1 MKNKQGI
8 QLAFNLR
15 HQKGQQFMTFARI
28 FIANGIDKIHTLSN
42 ESALPCGKVVL
53 REVVDTILTERGFE
67 IPQSTHSKKRHNIRG
82 DSAYAREDIMS
93 WCESQTGIDYVLGLA
108 ENSRLLQATKSS

>member
-28 FIANGIDKIHTLSN
+28 FIANGIDKIHTSCN
-42 ESALPCGKVVL
+42 ESALP
-53 REVVDTILTERGFE
+53 ILGENK
-67 IPQSTHSKKRHNIRG
+67 IQSPPKLG
-82 DSAYAREDIMS
+82 D
-93 WCESQTGIDYVLGLA
+93 LGG
-108 ENSRLLQATKSS
+108 

>member
-15 HQKGQQFMTFARI
+15 HQKGQKFMTFARI

-42 ESALPCGKVVL
+42 ESALPVVPPCQGG
-53 REVVDTILTERGFE
+53 T
-67 IPQSTHSKKRHNIRG
+67 
-82 DSAYAREDIMS
+82 A
-93 WCESQTGIDYVLGLA
+93 
-108 ENSRLLQATKSS
+108 

>member
-8 QLAFNLR
+8 QLAFNWHSILR

-42 ESALPCGKVVL
+42 ESALLHCGHLCTQIPYPRIRPVL
-53 REVVDTILTERGFE
+53 
-67 IPQSTHSKKRHNIRG
+67 
-82 DSAYAREDIMS
+82 
-93 WCESQTGIDYVLGLA
+93 
-108 ENSRLLQATKSS
+108 LL